1 MWMDTPQRQSLE
13 QTGEHEETTSDPR
26 NGATEMRRKGSALLL
41 SSLRLNAAQGS
52 QCTHFMI
59 LGARRKNGVSV
70 GPSKPFWFIPL
81 RETEQRG
88 RKHL

>member
-1 MWMDTPQRQSLE
+1 MWMATSQRQSLE
-13 QTGEHEETTSDPR
+13 ETGEREGTTSDAR
-26 NGATEMRRKGSALLL
+26 NGGTEMGRKGSALLL

-70 GPSKPFWFIPL
+70 GPSKPFGLF
-81 RETEQRG
+81 
-88 RKHL
+88 H